1 MENIESSSPIERA
14 RELANKKARENRSK
28 EELEREEEN
37 ARLETFY
44 SKVASL
50 YDEYENIR
58 TEEGT
63 LTQKGNE
70 LASKIRNVVSGER
83 QALETLKSSKDT
95 LPYLKDDEKNIDQ
108 HHSERREG
116 FEQVFGDVQ
125 KEKMFL
131 KKELKEV
138 EKDQQAVSE
147 KKAAILAAIEEIKKD
162 PQWKKVTEKKKNEF
176 LQVRQERDIF
186 YRDEQKAKELGLYN
200 ALNNVNNFSK
210 KYEQEIN
217 TLKNELTKSL
227 QELLEKEQGVFN
239 NAKQSAEY
247 QPNIF
252 GEVEF
257 DKYLKLLPK
266 SVVEVTFSI
275 YSRDQS
281 VLTFP
286 QFDYSSPLAKEL
298 QNDIEKVHTQLNT
311 AKSEVYNRNGFFS
324 GRAKFEKQVGILQQ
338 KEKFLHKILD
348 SFYKHVRD
356 FNDKHLDVP
365 IVFAGNRDYTGNYNN
380 FGYTVG
386 RYVGGISNDTY
397 ALESDPTFPKYNRT
411 TTINEIFKW
420 GKQNEIPQ
428 ESKKAY
434 DERIHIDSKMSQLL
448 KEYGQLAGEDAMR
461 RLQYQ

>member
-1 MENIESSSPIERA
+1 MKNMESKTPIERA
-14 RELANKKARENRSK
+14 KELTNAKARENKLK

-50 YDEYENIR
+50 YDEFENIR

-70 LASKIRNVVSGER
+70 LAIKIRNVVSGER

-125 KEKMFL
+125 KEKML
-131 KKELKEV
+131 SKKELKEV
-138 EKDQQAVSE
+138 EKDQQTVSE
-147 KKAAILAAIEEIKKD
+147 KKAVILSAIEGLKKD
-162 PQWKKVTEKKKNEF
+162 PQWEKVTEKKKNEF

-200 ALNNVNNFSK
+200 ALTNVNNFSK

-227 QELLEKEQGVFN
+227 RELLEKEQGIFS

-247 QPNIF
+247 QPKVF
-252 GEVEF
+252 GEVTF
-257 DKYLKLLPK
+257 DKYLELLPK
-266 SVVEVTFSI
+266 SVDEITFSI

-298 QNDIEKVHTQLNT
+298 QNDIEEVNTQLNI
-311 AKSEVYNRNGFFS
+311 AKSEVYNRNGIFS
-324 GRAKFEKQVGILQQ
+324 GRAKFEKQVTILQ
-338 KEKFLHKILD
+338 KKKNFLHKILD
-348 SFYKHVRD
+348 SFYKHVKD
-356 FNDKHLDVP
+356 FNDKHLDVL
-365 IVFAGNRDYTGNYNN
+365 IAFGGSRDYTGNYNN

-386 RYVGGISNDTY
+386 RYVGGISNDAY
-397 ALESDPTFPKYNRT
+397 ALESDSTFPKYNRT
-411 TTINEIFKW
+411 TTTNELFKW

-428 ESKKAY
+428 ESKKTY
-434 DERIHIDSKMSQLL
+434 DERSHIDSKMSQLL